1 MLPVRSIMTNIV
13 VTFQADSE
21 QRKILTKTLDHSE
34 RVVFLSDLSAED
46 RVKELSNAD
55 VLFSWSPA
63 REIRVEE
70 FSNIGKAKMLQLL
83 SAGAD
88 HVPFS
93 KLPSSLAVACNA
105 GAYAEPMG
113 EHILAMILALD
124 KNLLD
129 RHHKLKEGI
138 FDQSNVNRRL
148 QGSNCAILGF
158 GGVGKAA
165 ARILRC
171 FGVRIYAINTTGK
184 TSEPVEFIGTTRD
197 LDHVLQ
203 LADIIVITLPLTN
216 ATRGLIDSRELA
228 LIKDNAILINVARG
242 QIVNEHALYQK
253 LKTCPNF
260 MAAIDAWWNEPD
272 QPNMSHAEFRTN
284 YPFLDLPNVL
294 GSPHNS
300 GVVPGTLSEGTRH
313 AAENIKRFTTNERI
327 LGLVNPSD
335 YQ

>member
-1 MLPVRSIMTNIV
+1 MRCIITNIV
-13 VTFQADSE
+13 VTFAANTE
-21 QRKILTKTLDHSE
+21 QRQILTKTFDPSE
-34 RVVFLSDLSAED
+34 HVIFLSDLPAEE

-55 VLFSWSPA
+55 VLFSWSPT
-63 REIRVEE
+63 REIRAEE
-70 FSNIGKAKMLQLL
+70 YAKITKVKMLQLL

-93 KLPSSLAVACNA
+93 LLSPSLVVACNA

-113 EHILAMILALD
+113 EHVLAMILALT

-129 RHHKLKEGI
+129 RHEKLKGGV
-138 FDQSNVNRRL
+138 FDQSNINRRL
-148 QGSNCAILGF
+148 HGSNCAILGF

-171 FGVRIYAINTTGK
+171 FGVRIYAINTSGK
-184 TSEPVEFIGTTRD
+184 TNEPIEFIGTMKD

-216 ATRGLIDSRELA
+216 ATRGLIGSRELA
-228 LIKDNAILINVARG
+228 LMKDNAILVNVARG
-242 QIVNEHALYQK
+242 QIISEAALYQK

-272 QPNMSHAEFRTN
+272 QPNMSHAEFRAN

-300 GVVPGTLSEGTRH
+300 GIVPGTLSEGTKH
-313 AAENIKRFTTNERI
+313 ATENIRRFITNERI
-327 LGLVNPSD
+327 SGLVNPID